1 MGTANLQSQL
11 WGARASDWAEVQ
23 EGTIIPLYQAILD
36 KTKVGAGTA
45 FLDVGCGAGMFCQM
59 ATQRGAQV
67 SGLDATEPLLAIA
80 RQRVPNGDFRAGEME
95 ELPYGDN
102 QFDLVTGVNAFQYA
116 GNRVNAIKEA
126 CRVARAGASVV
137 IGVWGKAEDC
147 QAGAYLAALGA
158 LLPPPPPGSPGPW
171 ALSQDGALEALATQ
185 AGLTPTKVVDVDCPW
200 VYRDE
205 ATALRG
211 LLSAGPAM
219 RAIQHAGEQAARDAV
234 AKAIAPF
241 KTASGGYELQNKFRY
256 LIATA

>member
-1 MGTANLQSQL
+1 MGTANLQSQS
-11 WGARASDWAEVQ
+11 WGARARDWAEVQ
-23 EGTIIPLYQAILD
+23 EGTVIPLYQAILD

-45 FLDVGCGAGMFCQM
+45 HLDVGCGAGMFCQM
-59 ATQRGAQV
+59 AAQRGAQV

-80 RQRVPNGDFRAGEME
+80 RERVPDGDFRAGEME
-95 ELPYGDN
+95 ALPYGDN
-102 QFDLVTGVNAFQYA
+102 QFDLVTGVNAFQFA
-116 GNRVNAIKEA
+116 ENRVNAVKEA
-126 CRVARAGASVV
+126 RRVARAGAPVV
-137 IGVWGKAEDC
+137 MAVWGQAEDC

-158 LLPPPPPGSPGPW
+158 LLPPPPPGAPGPW

-185 AGLTPTKVVDVDCPW
+185 AGLTPTKVVDVDCPF

-211 LLSAGPAM
+211 LLSGGPPM
-219 RAIQHAGEQAARDAV
+219 RAIQHAGEQAVRDAV
-234 AKAIAPF
+234 VKAIAPF